1 LNSSL
6 NSNVSLTSYAIVLT
20 LAASGLAALCL
31 SLVLTPV
38 AFYLSMRP
46 NAVLEALVDVPA
58 SVPHPVMGI
67 GILLLFSEYTPI
79 GQLARSLGSSTSLSN
94 SWATSS
100 ITLLE
105 AKITVGPFVPVVEY
119 LRTIHDFRIE

>member
-1 LNSSL
+1 
-6 NSNVSLTSYAIVLT
+6 
-20 LAASGLAALCL
+20 
-31 SLVLTPV
+31 V

-79 GQLARSLGSSTSLSN
+79 GQLARSLGSSPSLSI

-105 AKITVGPFVPVVEY
+105 AKVTVDPFVPVVEY